1 MLVISVSKCGNDDI
15 NYILLFDERLMRTF
29 FNLKSAGFSFRIIIA
44 FPSYS
49 VVVPFDNTSTVT
61 ADISLI
67 ISFNAVVSAPS
78 LCK

>member
-1 MLVISVSKCGNDDI
+1 MLVISVNKYVIDDI
-15 NYILLFDERLMRTF
+15 NYILLFDQGLMRTF
-29 FNLKSAGFSFRIIIA
+29 YNLKSAGFSFRIIMA
-44 FPSYS
+44 FLSYS

-78 LCK
+78 RCK